1 MRTFGSS
8 EAWENAAAF
17 GVRGSPVIARDINF
31 AAIQC
36 NTFSADSKSEG
47 RHGIQN
53 SLESVG
59 SIR

>member
-1 MRTFGSS
+1 MKIFGSS
-8 EAWENAAAF
+8 EAWGNAAAF
-17 GVRGSPVIARDINF
+17 GSPVIARDINF

-36 NTFSADSKSEG
+36 NTLSADIKSEG

-53 SLESVG
+53 SLENFG